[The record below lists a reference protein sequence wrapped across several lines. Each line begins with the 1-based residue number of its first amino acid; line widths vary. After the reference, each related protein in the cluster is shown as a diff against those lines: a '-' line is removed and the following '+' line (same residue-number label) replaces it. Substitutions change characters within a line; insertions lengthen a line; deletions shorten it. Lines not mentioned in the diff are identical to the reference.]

1 MQKYEVLAIIINS
14 LDSKKAADQAKT
26 SISSHIKELGGNV
39 VFEDFWG
46 ERGFAY
52 KINGEKWGYYFLA
65 QFELDRDKITELKK
79 DWNIDKNLVRFLIT
93 KVEAHMGEP
102 RKYEE
107 LKKEWESTEKER
119 KISEMGKVSTK
130 KAIKVADVA
139 EKEEIKEPPVEK
151 KEELI
156 KEKVKETTVKKEAV
170 PTKPLEKEKE
180 SPAEKK
186 DIIDKKLDEIL
197 EDSSLDL

>member
-1 MQKYEVLAIIINS
+1 MQKYEVLAIITNS
-14 LDSKKAADQAKT
+14 LDSKKAADQAKI
-26 SISSHIKELGGNV
+26 SISDHIKELGGTIT
-39 VFEDFWG
+39 FEDFWG

-52 KINGEKWGYYFLA
+52 KINAEKWGYYFLA
-65 QFELDRDKITELKK
+65 QFELDKSKVSELKK

-119 KISEMGKVSTK
+119 EIAKMGKISTK
-130 KAIKVADVA
+130 KVVKQSEEVKKTEKPVI
-139 EKEEIKEPPVEK
+139 EKEVKKVTTEEKVSFVKPEVKEKETSSAKVEK
-151 KEELI
+151 KD
-156 KEKVKETTVKKEAV
+156 V
-170 PTKPLEKEKE
+170 
-180 SPAEKK
+180 
-186 DIIDKKLDEIL
+186 IDKKLDEIL